1 MIIRKHYG
9 DFSKKMPRR
18 KIDEMKITIVGAA
31 GLVGKEFTQQ
41 LSKEHQ
47 LLALTHNDLDITD
60 AQAVRRAVFDSRP
73 QLIINCAVL
82 GVDRCELEPSLAWS
96 VNVSG
101 PEYLAKAAADI
112 DADFVQMSSN
122 YVFDG
127 KRESGSPYTSDDRPN
142 PISVYGE
149 TKLGGERAVT
159 AISRRC
165 FIIRTSWV
173 FGAGKENVFSTA
185 HRSLKAGKKIRAI
198 TDVWA
203 SATYV
208 RDLVARVIEIL
219 ALRRYSTYHV
229 VNSGVCSYYDFALEV
244 ASLLEISDTAR
255 LIEPVKLDQ
264 LRLLAE
270 RPRDT
275 PMRCMV
281 SDEIGLTPLRDWR
294 VALAEFIREDCR

>member
-1 MIIRKHYG
+1 
-9 DFSKKMPRR
+9 
-18 KIDEMKITIVGAA
+18 MKIAIVGAA
-31 GLVGKEFTQQ
+31 GLVGREFTGQ
-41 LSKEHQ
+41 LSSEHQ
-47 LLALTHNDLDITD
+47 VLALAHNDLDITD
-60 AQAVRRAVFDSRP
+60 AQAVRRAVFDWRP
-73 QLIINCAVL
+73 RLIINCAVL

-101 PEYLAKAAADI
+101 PEYLAKAASDI
-112 DADFVQMSSN
+112 AADFVQISSN

-127 KRESGSPYTSDDRPN
+127 RRNGGSYTVGDRPN
-142 PISVYGE
+142 PLSVYGE
-149 TKLGGERAVT
+149 TKLAGERAV
-159 AISRRC
+159 AANSHRC

-173 FGAGKENVFSTA
+173 FGAGKENFFSTA

-219 ALRRYSTYHV
+219 PLRRYSTYHV

-244 ASLLEISDTAR
+244 ASLLEISYPAR
-255 LIEPVKLDQ
+255 LIEPVKLDR
-264 LRLLAE
+264 LRFLAE
-270 RPRDT
+270 RPRHT
-275 PMRCMV
+275 PMRCTV